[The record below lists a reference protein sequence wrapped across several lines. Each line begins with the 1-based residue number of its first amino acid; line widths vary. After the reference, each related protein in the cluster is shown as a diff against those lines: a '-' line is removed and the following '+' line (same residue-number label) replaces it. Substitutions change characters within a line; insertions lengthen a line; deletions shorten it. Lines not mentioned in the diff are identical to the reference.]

1 MSPLQLGKLFCFHLY
16 SASTAAGPCPC
27 FLSPFSLLSLPSLLS
42 LVAGKVNEMEQ
53 NEMYTLAHKYTPTHT
68 HTTHQ
73 NILSKCRPEGPENI
87 QDVSAA
93 VMPKKTVE
101 YSVLCYLV
109 SYRGGR

>member
-1 MSPLQLGKLFCFHLY
+1 
-16 SASTAAGPCPC
+16 
-27 FLSPFSLLSLPSLLS
+27 
-42 LVAGKVNEMEQ
+42 
-53 NEMYTLAHKYTPTHT
+53 MYTLAHKYTPTHT

-109 SYRGGR
+109 SYRRGKMKEEVPPDFRIARDTRHFLFFFLSF

>member
-1 MSPLQLGKLFCFHLY
+1 MKCI
-16 SASTAAGPCPC
+16 
-27 FLSPFSLLSLPSLLS
+27 LSPTNIP
-42 LVAGKVNEMEQ
+42 Q
-53 NEMYTLAHKYTPTHT
+53 HT
-68 HTTHQ
+68 HIHTQQ

-109 SYRGGR
+109 SHRGVKMKEEVPPDFRIARDTRHFLFFSFFLFEGNLI